1 MRGGWRHT
9 WQGGGGEE
17 CKEKKDVLDGLNA
30 IATQTMILATTPTC
44 LPS

>member
-17 CKEKKDVLDGLNA
+17 CKEKKDGLNA

-44 LPS
+44 LPG